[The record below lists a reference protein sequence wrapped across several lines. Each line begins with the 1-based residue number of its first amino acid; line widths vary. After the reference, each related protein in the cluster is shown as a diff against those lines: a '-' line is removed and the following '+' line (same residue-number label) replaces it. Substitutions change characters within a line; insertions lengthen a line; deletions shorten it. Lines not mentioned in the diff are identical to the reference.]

1 MAFFEARGLAVS
13 YRRNGVPFEPFS
25 DVGFELF
32 EGQIADLVG
41 PSGSGKSSLLCACA
55 RLLPKTSGT
64 LALRGVDSKS
74 FSPEEW
80 RRRVCY
86 VPQKPTVVAGTVRD
100 NLLLPWSL
108 RVRRGDKAP
117 SDEALRSLIAEAAL
131 GDVDLDRDAAQ
142 LSGGELARVAL
153 LRAFATRPDVL
164 LLDEVDA
171 ALDADSAGSV
181 SRLTRRLVR
190 GDTACLRIR
199 HRPPDGA
206 ADRTLRLERG
216 KIAQVDHAEAGA

>member
-1 MAFFEARGLAVS
+1 MAFFEVRGLTVS
-13 YRRNGVPFEPFS
+13 YRRNGIPFEPFNGIS
-25 DVGFELF
+25 FELS
-32 EGQIADLVG
+32 EGQVADLVG

-55 RLLPKTSGT
+55 RLLPRASG
-64 LALRGVDSKS
+64 ALSLKGVDAGSL
-74 FSPEEW
+74 SPEEW

-86 VPQKPTVVAGTVRD
+86 VPQKPTVIPGTVRD

-108 RVRRGDKAP
+108 RVRRSDDPP
-117 SDEALRSLIAEAAL
+117 SDEALRSLMGEASL
-131 GDVDLDRDAAQ
+131 GDVGLDRDAAQ

-153 LRAFATRPDVL
+153 LRAFATKPDVL

-171 ALDADSAGSV
+171 ALDDGTARSV

-190 GDTACLRIR
+190 DSTTCLRIR

-206 ADRTLRLERG
+206 ADRTLKLERG
-216 KIAQVDHAEAGA
+216 KITQLDHVEEGA

>member
-1 MAFFEARGLAVS
+1 MTFFEARELTVS
-13 YRRNGVPFEPFS
+13 YRRNGVPYEPFS
-25 DVGFELF
+25 GIGFELA

-55 RLLPKTSGT
+55 RLHPKASGT
-64 LALRGVDSKS
+64 LSLKGVDSSS

-86 VPQKPTVVAGTVRD
+86 VPQKPTVIAGTVRD

-108 RVRRGDKAP
+108 RVRRGDDP
-117 SDEALRSLIAEAAL
+117 PRDEVLCSLMDEASL
-131 GDVDLDRDAAQ
+131 GDVGLDRDAAQ

-171 ALDADSAGSV
+171 ALDDATARSV
-181 SRLTRRLVR
+181 SQLTRRLVR
-190 GDTACLRIR
+190 DGTTCLRIR
-199 HRPPDGA
+199 HRPPDGV
-206 ADRTLRLERG
+206 ADRTLKLEHG
-216 KIAQVDHAEAGA
+216 KITQLDHAEEGA